1 MAIFKNFLAATAL
14 FNVALSSTDFSS
26 NVGSVVTSVQL
37 VTSVTFVDPVPTSSS
52 THCNT
57 LTVTASGPPSTVT
70 VTAPPVLSGT
80 GVKTLTESSSTKDMT
95 IQTSIP
101 SSLSSMTEKPL
112 PSESCISDVHTVT
125 HGGTHTT
132 TITGCKTPPSFATV
146 STRPLVPPITQQRSN
161 TRKQPPTLTKS
172 LTYTKSVTE
181 TVVSPSSSAATPD
194 FSVSIITGTPVKPS
208 EHSRHVPS
216 GFSTPSHSFPTFNTT
231 MSATAT
237 GTGRPSASM
246 SKPVLPPFTDAAD
259 ASNVGA
265 ALLAGGVLM
274 ALFGA

>member
-70 VTAPPVLSGT
+70 VTAPPVVSGT
-80 GVKTLTESSSTKDMT
+80 GIKTLTESSSTKDMT

-112 PSESCISDVHTVT
+112 PSESCISEVHTVT

-132 TITGCKTPPSFATV
+132 TITGCKTPPSFAT
-146 STRPLVPPITQQRSN
+146 P
-161 TRKQPPTLTKS
+161 PPTLTKS
-172 LTYTKSVTE
+172 LTSTKEVTE

-231 MSATAT
+231 MTATAT

-246 SKPVLPPFTDAAD
+246 TKPVLPPFTDAAD

>member
-26 NVGSVVTSVQL
+26 NVGSVVTSIQL

-70 VTAPPVLSGT
+70 VTAPPVVSGT
-80 GVKTLTESSSTKDMT
+80 GVKTATESSSTKDMT

-101 SSLSSMTEKPL
+101 SSLSSKTETPL

-132 TITGCKTPPSFATV
+132 TITGCMTSSGFAI
-146 STRPLVPPITQQRSN
+146 P
-161 TRKQPPTLTKS
+161 PPTLTKS
-172 LTYTKSVTE
+172 MTSTKSVIE
-181 TVVSPSSSAATPD
+181 TVVVPSSSAATPEI
-194 FSVSIITGTPVKPS
+194 SVPMITESSAKPS

-216 GFSTPSHSFPTFNTT
+216 GFSTPSHSFHYNNTMT
-231 MSATAT
+231 ATAT

-246 SKPVLPPFTDAAD
+246 TKPVLPPFTDAAD